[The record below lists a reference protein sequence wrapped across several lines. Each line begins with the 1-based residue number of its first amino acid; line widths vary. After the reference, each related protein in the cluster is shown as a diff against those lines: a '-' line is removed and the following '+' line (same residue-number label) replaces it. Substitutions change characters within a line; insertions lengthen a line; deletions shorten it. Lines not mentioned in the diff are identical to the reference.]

1 MTLTADAGADG
12 GEELDEEPSRF
23 AATELVALLV
33 GALVMLAALGFLA
46 AQVVDARRPPPAT
59 TYRYVVP
66 AGTAA
71 ELAAG
76 EALDLMPATLDV
88 RVGDSLVIE
97 NRDTKAQQVGPYL
110 VGAGQTLRQRFEDPG
125 TIRGT
130 CTVNSA
136 GTVTIVVT
144 PR

>member
-1 MTLTADAGADG
+1 MTPTPPASG
-12 GEELDEEPSRF
+12 GHEEAREEPSR
-23 AATELVALLV
+23 AAPAELVALLL
-33 GALVMLAALGFLA
+33 GALAMLAALGVLA
-46 AQVVDARRPPPAT
+46 AQVIDARRPPSPK

-71 ELAAG
+71 KLAAG
-76 EALDLMPATLDV
+76 ERLDLMPARLDV

-130 CTVNSA
+130 CTVNGA